1 MISWQMIHIEKSREF
16 GIDRLCEMSV
26 TECPFNHCHTMTIG
40 STCDNEHHKL
50 KFGKLQVYKVYN
62 RFVDL

>member
-1 MISWQMIHIEKSREF
+1 M
-16 GIDRLCEMSV
+16 
-26 TECPFNHCHTMTIG
+26 TECPFDHHYTTTIG

-50 KFGKLQVYKVYN
+50 KFGTLQVYKVYN